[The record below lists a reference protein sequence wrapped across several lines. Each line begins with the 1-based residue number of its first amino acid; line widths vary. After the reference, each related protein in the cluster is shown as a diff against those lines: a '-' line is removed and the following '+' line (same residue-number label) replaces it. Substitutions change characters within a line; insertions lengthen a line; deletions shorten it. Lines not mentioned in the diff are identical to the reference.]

1 MTFTTIYD
9 IQRDIKDTFNRVAV
23 PKDRIQCDVLLMR
36 DIEKEIIDFIDQE
49 YNTKKYFLCGPKRTI
64 TLDTSIRDDLKLV
77 FEDSE
82 ELLQEYFKRWNIDSE
97 GFDILN
103 YLNPEYFGSKEPDP
117 RKPLTVGMLVESAKA
132 GRWLY
137 S

>member
-1 MTFTTIYD
+1 
-9 IQRDIKDTFNRVAV
+9 
-23 PKDRIQCDVLLMR
+23 
-36 DIEKEIIDFIDQE
+36 
-49 YNTKKYFLCGPKRTI
+49 KKYFLCGPKRTI

-82 ELLQEYFKRWNIDSE
+82 ELLQEYFKRWNIDPE

-103 YLNPEYFGSKEPDP
+103 YLNPEYFGSKETDP

>member
-1 MTFTTIYD
+1 
-9 IQRDIKDTFNRVAV
+9 QK
-23 PKDRIQCDVLLMR
+23 
-36 DIEKEIIDFIDQE
+36 

-82 ELLQEYFKRWNIDSE
+82 ELLQEYFKRWNIDPE

-103 YLNPEYFGSKEPDP
+103 YLNPEYFGSKETDP

>member
-1 MTFTTIYD
+1 
-9 IQRDIKDTFNRVAV
+9 
-23 PKDRIQCDVLLMR
+23 MR
-36 DIEKEIIDFIDQE
+36 DIEKEIIDFVDQK

-82 ELLQEYFKRWNIDSE
+82 ELLQEYFKRWNIDPE

-103 YLNPEYFGSKEPDP
+103 YLNPEYFGSKETDP